1 VPLEPR
7 GRRLLRLEGP
17 DGTRVGVV
25 EPAAPTTVVELTGAD
40 LAALFA
46 RHVETVREGSAQA
59 RVLCEALDEETL
71 ELPEPY
77 RLLAPID
84 APEVWGA
91 GVTYERSRAARVAET
106 QVEDVYSLVYEAER
120 PEVFLK
126 DAGMRRTVGP
136 GGTVGVRAGSTWTVP
151 EPELALV
158 LGGDGSPVGVT
169 IGNDLTARDIE
180 ARNPLYLA
188 QAKLF
193 AGGCA
198 IGPAILVPDDWRRP
212 FEIRCRILREDGSEL
227 WAGATSTEQMRRS
240 FDELVAYVVREN
252 PVPPGSVLLTG
263 TGLVPPDE
271 VALAPGH
278 VCEVEVSGIGTLRNP
293 VGAAADLLPRRT

>member
-1 VPLEPR
+1 MAMR

-40 LAALFA
+40 LAALFS
-46 RHVETVREGSAQA
+46 RHVEAVAGGDAEA
-59 RVLCEALDEETL
+59 RFLCEATDAETL
-71 ELPEPY
+71 ELPEPF

-84 APEVWGA
+84 APEIWCA
-91 GVTYERSRAARVAET
+91 GVTYERSRVARVEES
-106 QVEDVYSLVYEAER
+106 QVQDVYSLVYDADR

-126 DAGMRRTVGP
+126 DAAMRRTVGP
-136 GGTVGVRAGSTWTVP
+136 GGTLGVRAGSTWTVP
-151 EPELALV
+151 EPELGLV
-158 LGGDGSPVGVT
+158 LGGDGSPIGVT
-169 IGNDLTARDIE
+169 IGNDVTARDIE

-193 AGGCA
+193 AGACA
-198 IGPAILVPDDWRRP
+198 IGPAILIPESWDEA

-227 WAGATSTEQMRRS
+227 WAGETSTAKMHRS
-240 FDELVAYVVREN
+240 FDDLVSFVVREN

-278 VCEVEVSGIGTLRNP
+278 AVEITIPGIGTLWNP